1 MKVTARVERD
11 RRHLTRLST
20 DASRTATE
28 GRLALLRSKTLL
40 EMRTRDITISVGDD
54 GVEIYDRIKLTYEDR
69 LSNLRAARV
78 WATKCANEIRHLEA
92 QIDKAI
98 EVAERMV

>member
-1 MKVTARVERD
+1 MRLKTRQDRD
-11 RRHLTRLST
+11 RRQLTRLSA
-20 DASRTATE
+20 DAARSAVESRIH
-28 GRLALLRSKTLL
+28 LLRAKTLL
-40 EMRTRDITISVGDD
+40 EQRTRDIVLSVGED
-54 GVEIYDRIKLTYEDR
+54 GVEIYDRMKLTHEDR

>member
-1 MKVTARVERD
+1 MKTQTLLD
-11 RRHLTRLST
+11 RNRRQLTRLST
-20 DASRTATE
+20 DAARTATE
-28 GRLALLRSKTLL
+28 GRINLLRAKTLL
-40 EMRTRDITISVGDD
+40 EARTRDITLSVGED
-54 GVEIYDRIKLTYEDR
+54 GVEIYDRIKLTHEDR

>member
-1 MKVTARVERD
+1 MKVTTRVDRD

-20 DASRTATE
+20 DAARTATDA
-28 GRLALLRSKTLL
+28 RSHLLRAKELL
-40 EMRTRDITISVGDD
+40 ERRTRDITVAVGDD
-54 GVEIYDRIKLTYEDR
+54 GVEIQDRIKLTYEDR
-69 LSNLRAARV
+69 LSNLRSARV

-92 QIDKAI
+92 QIDKAM